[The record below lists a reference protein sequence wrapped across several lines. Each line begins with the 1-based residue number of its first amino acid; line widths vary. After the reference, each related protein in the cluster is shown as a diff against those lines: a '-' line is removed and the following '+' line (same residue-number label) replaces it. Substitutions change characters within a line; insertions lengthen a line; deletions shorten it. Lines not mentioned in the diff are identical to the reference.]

1 MMKTRTRLILFLGV
15 FPLLFALYPHMGHGL
30 TLITPEEAAQPD
42 APIPRGIK
50 LTTIQENGPQIKIY
64 SPKLDEPLRIPFI
77 MDIAFEASSDKTI
90 DPTTLSI
97 KYLKLIAIDLTGRMK
112 PYLNGNRLVVKEVK
126 VPQGKHRLQFSI
138 AYASGEKTMMEIV
151 LNVEK

>member
-1 MMKTRTRLILFLGV
+1 MLFFGV
-15 FPLLFALYPHMGHGL
+15 FPLLFALYPHAGHGL
-30 TLITPEEAAQPD
+30 TLITPEEAVQPD
-42 APIPRGIK
+42 APIPRGVK
-50 LTTIQENGPQIKIY
+50 LTTIQENGPQIKIF
-64 SPKLDEPLRIPFI
+64 SPNPAEPIRVPFI
-77 MDIAFEASSDKTI
+77 LDIAFEASSDKTV
-90 DPTTLSI
+90 DLDSLSI

-112 PYLNGNRLVVKEVK
+112 PYLNGNRLVVKDVK